1 MKEIKDYGGEFQPNL
16 KLEDFSKEGL
26 IQLVRAAAKLYGGLN
41 QYWYKAVKD
50 KLGEEAANQIQEYVW
65 VKKGASEAEI
75 NTVCN
80 AMNITGSD
88 VSSYFKF
95 FQCTPVNAT
104 MIDMVFELKDHDHGI
119 LTVTRCAPLQVW
131 ERNHEPGIQ
140 KHMCEVVERMGFQ
153 IGATMFNPR
162 MKTTPIK
169 LPPRQSKKDIAC
181 QWLFEVV

>member
-1 MKEIKDYGGEFQPNL
+1 MIERKDYAGAFQLDL
-16 KLEDFSKEGL
+16 KLEDFSKEAL

-50 KLGEEAANQIQEYVW
+50 KLGEDRANEIQEYVW

-75 NTVCN
+75 QAVCN
-80 AMNITGSD
+80 AMNIAGHD
-88 VSSYFKF
+88 VPDYFKF

-104 MIDMVFELKDHDHGI
+104 MIDMEFEVKDNNHGI
-119 LTVTRCAPLQVW
+119 LTVTRCVPLLVW
-131 ERNHEPGIQ
+131 ERNHESGIQ

-162 MKTTPIK
+162 MKATPVK
-169 LPPRQSKKDIAC
+169 LPPRQSKNDIAC
-181 QWLFEVV
+181 QWIFKIE